1 MHAALCQTAT
11 NPALFSAEGFVGLV
25 FWATIGLIVAGA
37 SVAVTATRLV
47 RCIAGLA
54 VCFTGVA
61 GAYYFLLAP
70 FVAMMQMLIYVGA
83 VSILIAF
90 AIMMAAPE
98 QADTPGKNITRFSGP
113 LGLAIAGMVFAALTL
128 MALTT
133 DWRAF
138 PRTGSGDIRHLG
150 TVLLT
155 SHSLVFELVSILL
168 LAAIIGALVI
178 ARRGRR

>member
-1 MHAALCQTAT
+1 MHAALCQTAVDPT
-11 NPALFSAEGFVGLV
+11 LFSAEGFVGLV
-25 FWATIGLIVAGA
+25 FLVTIGLIVSGA
-37 SVAVTATRLV
+37 LVAVTSTRLV

-61 GAYYFLLAP
+61 GAYYFLMAP

-90 AIMMAAPE
+90 AIMMASPE
-98 QADTPGKNITRFSGP
+98 HSDTPGKNITRFGGP
-113 LGLAIAGMVFAALTL
+113 LGLAIAGMVFSALTM

-133 DWRAF
+133 DWRVF

-155 SHSLVFELVSILL
+155 SHSLVFELVSIVLL
-168 LAAIIGALVI
+168 VAIIGALVI